1 MRGADADYGDAT
13 AAAGD
18 TITLTFDIATDRA
31 SQQVGGPFDVGEIV
45 PRSTVDALFNFSV
58 PLGARYHGAWR
69 DDFAFVITLTDG
81 EGSGLNAALDALE
94 LGRGP
99 GIVVNPLGTIHQ
111 QGCRPGVTNRD
122 GAEGLCIPAVG
133 YVGPLRAADG
143 PLPASCD
150 GCSDQM
156 LAQFGV
162 RPRIVRTELD
172 DPDNGDDVVGNG
184 DQLRVYFDQGTD
196 RGRSS
201 QPAGAKTAGNRAYV
215 DALFGFSFPL
225 GIDYMGEWEDDST
238 FLVTIINTISA
249 PMERPYRVDI
259 QANHSGR

>member
-1 MRGADADYGDAT
+1 MRNLASTSQPFNGSLGSSPELSGNAGLDEMPRLVSVRGADADYGDAT

-31 SQQVGGPFDVGEIV
+31 SQQVGGPFEVGEIV
-45 PRSTVDALFNFSV
+45 SRSTVDALFNFSV

-81 EGSGLNAALDALE
+81 EGSGLNDALDALE

-122 GAEGLCIPAVG
+122 GAEGLCTPALG

-172 DPDNGDDVVGNG
+172 DPDNG
-184 DQLRVYFDQGTD
+184 
-196 RGRSS
+196 
-201 QPAGAKTAGNRAYV
+201 
-215 DALFGFSFPL
+215 
-225 GIDYMGEWEDDST
+225 
-238 FLVTIINTISA
+238 
-249 PMERPYRVDI
+249 
-259 QANHSGR
+259 

>member
-1 MRGADADYGDAT
+1 VRNLASTSQPFNGSLGSSPELSGNAGLDEMPRLVSVRGADADYGDAT

-31 SQQVGGPFDVGEIV
+31 SQQVGGPFEVGEIV

-122 GAEGLCIPAVG
+122 GAEGLCTPALG

-172 DPDNGDDVVGNG
+172 DPDNG
-184 DQLRVYFDQGTD
+184 
-196 RGRSS
+196 
-201 QPAGAKTAGNRAYV
+201 
-215 DALFGFSFPL
+215 
-225 GIDYMGEWEDDST
+225 
-238 FLVTIINTISA
+238 
-249 PMERPYRVDI
+249 
-259 QANHSGR
+259 